1 MARCADPTVFA
12 NDLPELR
19 PLGTDDAREL
29 SRASLAPDFKQFADP
44 LAHAATGSPLIIR
57 SGARMLTE
65 QKIAPAVLAGNHD
78 FKSFVLDKFAEE
90 WTRGLDGPVWPR
102 LLELLAILAPVRAG
116 DPGLREKVT
125 ALLGVRP
132 YKFVQMLGELEGC
145 RALRRWGGLVR
156 LDPEMVGDHLLDRA
170 CIGSAGVSTG
180 FAEEILNALPVYAPD
195 VLRHIAEC
203 EWRAKQNGSRV
214 DLVGPAWDALTERL
228 DKAPP
233 RTAAAGLGELEG
245 AAAFIPERALELAQ
259 SLRARAAE
267 SDAIRDGAARILRQV
282 AFGLDYLPEAC
293 QLLWW
298 MGRNDARALNSHP
311 DHPIRVLQDLA
322 AYGLRK
328 PIGYNA
334 AVLEAAGQWVADP
347 SLGNYRYSP
356 LDVLDKLLVKYGEN
370 WESHGFS
377 IGFGYFGLDQQYV
390 GPLRKTAIE
399 DVSSLLKSDRPR
411 VVGRALDSLHEI
423 ISDSGPIAG
432 GSAPAVDWRAEQAAG
447 VALLE
452 GFAARCAEPAL
463 ITKCRHAFRWL
474 ARNLRDIDLRGRVS
488 RALAG
493 LTDSPEVRIAHSL
506 CFTFGEADADGA
518 AQYSHA
524 RRHAINEATEALFRE
539 IPAKDLVGRLER
551 LVNGLDEV
559 GPQPSDFGIFAE
571 IARCKPA
578 VGEEIVRHV
587 ARHADC
593 ALGDA
598 FRALLDVLRSRPE
611 SRRFALAAAEGAAG
625 SASHAAFSLT
635 WGYYTFPWLSEGDP
649 ADEKI
654 LRLLMASPD
663 PNIKRHA
670 IGAIKEFRN
679 SSAPDAAARAYALG
693 LEAEIG
699 NTPILAEALCEAFDP
714 NTGVPLE
721 GDEPELARRLLGK
734 LEATSDVGL
743 QSFHIGRVLGK
754 IAGEGPEMLVDFFLN
769 RIRRAVGPH
778 APTGRYDPLPY
789 SLQHVFDGIQPN
801 AKLLAPCLPLLG
813 SQSPFERY
821 LGAKLLAM
829 LDPPFTV
836 VPALIREATAGGAS
850 AEFLRVSAL
859 LAEAPHD
866 LVFSDPG
873 FCADLLDRSAAASVE
888 AGKAVRGALLA
899 SATSGRSAGRRASHR
914 RAMSRFATGP
924 RALRRRW
931 RVGQRRRN
939 STALSPPAH
948 KTQLTPCSART
959 RRCCMASPANVD
971 DAVSRLRNALAQKY
985 SACADAKRRG
995 ELLSVVNSCAD
1006 SLTAKNASLAHCQ
1019 VLIEAISWPD
1029 YWRLRAIPEL
1039 PPPEATVAPQNPSA
1053 LRFLLDGGFARLDIV
1068 GAAPEAQLLIAFEH
1082 AVSTV
1087 VNMTDVLAV
1096 LLNEIWRTALRPN
1109 QTNIYSVQKT
1119 RAGQLS
1125 NRPIASGL
1133 RPGDWL
1139 DEARSIRARCQHR
1152 DPTRILEQVTRL
1164 GAPLAGDPPRVRA
1177 DAFAAQ
1183 KADDDRRIDYFLGS
1197 TASYVRGF
1205 SCDSGDAMV
1214 ATPAFL

>member
-1 MARCADPTVFA
+1 MDRLVARCADPTVFA

-132 YKFVQMLGELEGC
+132 YQFVQMLGELEGR

-156 LDPEMVGDHLLDRA
+156 LDPDMVGDHLLDRA

-180 FAEEILNALPVYAPD
+180 FAEEILNALPVYAPN

-214 DLVGPAWDALTERL
+214 DLVGPAWDALTQGL

-233 RTAAAGLGELEG
+233 RTAAAQLGDLEG

-267 SDAIRDGAARILRQV
+267 SDAMRDGLARILRQV

-411 VVGRALDSLHEI
+411 VVGRALDSLHQI
-423 ISDSGPIAG
+423 IADPQPTTGKGAG
-432 GSAPAVDWRAEQAAG
+432 QNVWQGEQASG
-447 VALLE
+447 VEVLE
-452 GFAARCAEPAL
+452 GFASACTEPAL
-463 ITKCRHAFRWL
+463 IIKCRHAFRWL
-474 ARNLRDIDLRGRVS
+474 ARNLRDMDLRGRVS
-488 RALAG
+488 RALAALPG
-493 LTDSPEVRIAHSL
+493 GPDVQTAHAL
-506 CFTFGEADADGA
+506 CFTFAEGHADQAERYADAR
-518 AQYSHA
+518 QL
-524 RRHAINEATEALFRE
+524 AINQAADAILGGD
-539 IPAKDLVGRLER
+539 PADVLVGRLEQ
-551 LVNGLDEV
+551 LVNSLGEV
-559 GPQPSDFGIFAE
+559 GLQPSDFGIFAE
-571 IARCKPA
+571 IARRSPA
-578 VGEEIVRHV
+578 VGEEIVRYV

-625 SASHAAFSLT
+625 SASHAAFSLA

-654 LRLLMASPD
+654 LHLLMFQFPG
-663 PNIKRHA
+663 IVR
-670 IGAIKEFRN
+670 
-679 SSAPDAAARAYALG
+679 L
-693 LEAEIG
+693 
-699 NTPILAEALCEAFDP
+699 
-714 NTGVPLE
+714 
-721 GDEPELARRLLGK
+721 RR
-734 LEATSDVGL
+734 
-743 QSFHIGRVLGK
+743 
-754 IAGEGPEMLVDFFLN
+754 
-769 RIRRAVGPH
+769 
-778 APTGRYDPLPY
+778 
-789 SLQHVFDGIQPN
+789 
-801 AKLLAPCLPLLG
+801 
-813 SQSPFERY
+813 
-821 LGAKLLAM
+821 
-829 LDPPFTV
+829 PPQCK
-836 VPALIREATAGGAS
+836 G
-850 AEFLRVSAL
+850 
-859 LAEAPHD
+859 AEAPRPVALPSGVLHQ
-866 LVFSDPG
+866 PG
-873 FCADLLDRSAAASVE
+873 AHCPQA
-888 AGKAVRGALLA
+888 
-899 SATSGRSAGRRASHR
+899 RRAARGRKACRNGCFTRSGP
-914 RAMSRFATGP
+914 SRDELIHP
-924 RALRRRW
+924 KVCSQRLDC
-931 RVGQRRRN
+931 RV
-939 STALSPPAH
+939 
-948 KTQLTPCSART
+948 
-959 RRCCMASPANVD
+959 
-971 DAVSRLRNALAQKY
+971 
-985 SACADAKRRG
+985 
-995 ELLSVVNSCAD
+995 
-1006 SLTAKNASLAHCQ
+1006 LAH
-1019 VLIEAISWPD
+1019 P
-1029 YWRLRAIPEL
+1029 
-1039 PPPEATVAPQNPSA
+1039 
-1053 LRFLLDGGFARLDIV
+1053 
-1068 GAAPEAQLLIAFEH
+1068 
-1082 AVSTV
+1082 
-1087 VNMTDVLAV
+1087 
-1096 LLNEIWRTALRPN
+1096 
-1109 QTNIYSVQKT
+1109 
-1119 RAGQLS
+1119 
-1125 NRPIASGL
+1125 
-1133 RPGDWL
+1133 
-1139 DEARSIRARCQHR
+1139 
-1152 DPTRILEQVTRL
+1152 
-1164 GAPLAGDPPRVRA
+1164 
-1177 DAFAAQ
+1177 
-1183 KADDDRRIDYFLGS
+1183 
-1197 TASYVRGF
+1197 
-1205 SCDSGDAMV
+1205 
-1214 ATPAFL
+1214 